1 MNEEQKSEKILEQ
14 YKNYFNTTTADVTTS
29 IKGKRF
35 FFLTDIVSGDIYK
48 LEEFST
54 AEELERIILQDLISR
69 THMAISN
76 LNEEIQE
83 ELKNHSDLEF
93 LVNVLPIMKDN
104 FEIIRNSMI
113 GIFSYIDNS
122 TEE

>member
-1 MNEEQKSEKILEQ
+1 MNEEQKIEKVLEQ
-14 YKNYFNTTTADVTTS
+14 YKNYFDTTTADVTTS

-35 FFLTDIVSGDIYK
+35 FYLTDVVSGDIYK

-93 LVNVLPIMKDN
+93 LLNVLPIMKDN